1 MTENQREILAR
12 LRELEDM
19 KALLEEARGHARSI
33 CGIDGER
40 IEAEIKT
47 TLRQVNRLAADL
59 RAFLP

>member
-1 MTENQREILAR
+1 VTVNRREIRAR

-19 KALLEEARGHARSI
+19 KVLLEEARGHARSI
-33 CGIDGER
+33 GGTDSER

-47 TLRQVNRLAADL
+47 TLREVNKLAADL

>member
-1 MTENQREILAR
+1 MTEKRREILAR

-19 KALLEEARGHARSI
+19 KVLLEEARDYARSF
-33 CGIDGER
+33 GGTDGER

-47 TLRQVNRLAADL
+47 TLREINKLAGDL

>member
-1 MTENQREILAR
+1 MTEKRREILAR

-19 KALLEEARGHARSI
+19 KVLLGEARDHARSI
-33 CGIDGER
+33 GGTDGER

-47 TLRQVNRLAADL
+47 TLRVVDRLAGDL